1 MQDLVNVRLPKI
13 FQPYDCDLI
22 RLGSQN
28 DGGYLVCQDDI
39 KESEV
44 LLDLGISDD
53 WTFEA
58 AYSKTTGNGVL
69 AFDGSITTKFWLKK
83 ICSALL
89 HRTPKKIFDWYR
101 QSQFFSG
108 NNKLV
113 HIFVGFSLKER
124 NFISF
129 REIFEL
135 FSNQLKGRSIY
146 LKVDIESSEY
156 RLLDDLIYFAPC
168 MTGLAIEFH
177 DVDLHLD
184 KIERFIN
191 LFPMDVV
198 HVHANNFGYPLKSGL
213 PTVIEVTFSRNA
225 STRTIPSLPRT
236 LDAPNNPA
244 AQDYKIS
251 FT

>member
-1 MQDLVNVRLPKI
+1 MARLWPVQDLANVRLPNI
-13 FQPYDCDLI
+13 SLWLWFV

-28 DGGYLVCQDDI
+28 DSGYLVCQDDI

-44 LLDLGISDD
+44 LLSLGISDD

-146 LKVDIESSEY
+146 LKVDIESSETGY
-156 RLLDDLIYFAPC
+156 WMILFILRLWLVL
-168 MTGLAIEFH
+168 
-177 DVDLHLD
+177 
-184 KIERFIN
+184 
-191 LFPMDVV
+191 
-198 HVHANNFGYPLKSGL
+198 PL
-213 PTVIEVTFSRNA
+213 N
-225 STRTIPSLPRT
+225 STT
-236 LDAPNNPA
+236 LT
-244 AQDYKIS
+244 Y
-251 FT
+251 T